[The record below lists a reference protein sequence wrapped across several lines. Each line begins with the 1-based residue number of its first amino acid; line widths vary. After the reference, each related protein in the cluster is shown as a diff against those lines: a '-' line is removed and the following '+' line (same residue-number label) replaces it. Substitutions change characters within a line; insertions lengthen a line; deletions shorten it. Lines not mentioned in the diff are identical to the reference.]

1 MEFNTLSQAK
11 RADETGAVVCDRAAI
26 EWLLQHR
33 DHALFLHTATVQGWH
48 VNAQACWDAAHPHL
62 QGHFPGLP
70 IVPGVFLVEAAAQ
83 AVGVVLGTVSKEEG
97 GDEVPEQMPV
107 LAGLKACRLHQ
118 SVRPGEMVW
127 FDVDVRPVM
136 EGKYYEATAIARD
149 AGGIKILNVEL
160 NVAMVSRSLAVA

>member
-1 MEFNTLSQAK
+1 MEFNTLSPAQCAGE
-11 RADETGAVVCDRAAI
+11 ASAIVCDRAAI

-48 VNAQACWDAAHPHL
+48 VNAQACWDVAHPHL

-70 IVPGVFLVEAAAQ
+70 IVPGVFLIEAAAQ
-83 AVGVVLGTVSKEEG
+83 AVGVVLGTVSRQG
-97 GDEVPEQMPV
+97 GDEASGQMPV
-107 LAGLKACRLHQ
+107 FAGLKTCRLHHM
-118 SVRPGEMVW
+118 VRPGEMVW

-136 EGKYYEATAIARD
+136 DGKYYEATAVARD

-160 NVAMVSRSLAVA
+160 NVAMVSRSPIVA